1 MKGLNF
7 YDFIFFCLPTR
18 GQCFPV
24 GGSSTERRS
33 AKHSLYGRDVPLNTC
48 IDNLDVEN
56 IGIII
61 IISQRA
67 TVTEYPEALLPR
79 ARN

>member
-1 MKGLNF
+1 MKGALNTP
-7 YDFIFFCLPTR
+7 YILYLIC
-18 GQCFPV
+18 
-24 GGSSTERRS
+24 
-33 AKHSLYGRDVPLNTC
+33 LYGRDVPLNTC

-67 TVTEYPEALLPR
+67 TVTEYPEVLLPR
-79 ARN
+79 PVLE